1 MNQPLAARE
10 TALDPILMEVVRYKL
25 ESITEE
31 MQSSLIRGAFSPIVK
46 EANDASCCL
55 FTPDGTT
62 VAQSRS
68 NPSHLGSLI
77 YSLAAILK
85 YYPVTA
91 MRDGDIYIFNDPYMG
106 GTHIPDIAVVI
117 PVMGDGRVVALT
129 ASIAHHIDLGGT
141 IPGSSAANATD
152 IFHEGLR
159 IPPMQLAHAGAI
171 DDGVIRL
178 IRCNT
183 RMPDSVIGDIHA
195 QIAAGKIAVRR
206 LTELGARYGFDLV
219 SRIFGEL
226 IDRSE
231 TMTRDALKKLPQGT
245 FTYEDTLDND
255 GVDLGQRV
263 TIRVAVTIR
272 DGEVL
277 FDFTGTSPQVKG
289 PINIV
294 PSGVYSSACYGVRAI
309 TDASIPTNGGC
320 FRPVKI
326 ITPEGTL
333 VNPRV
338 GAPVN
343 GRTHP
348 MKRIASCIVGAL
360 AQALPERFAAPAAAS
375 LLVLTFGGQWPN
387 GRNFVVTDLINGASG
402 GALGVDGIDCIATD
416 MTNGSAM
423 PEEALEMEAPIRL
436 IRNELRCD
444 TGGAGEFRGGVG
456 IVREYEILHGPL
468 KFSHRGERHYSQA
481 RGLLGGGPGG
491 IAYSEIRRRDG
502 TVEEIQ
508 SKIVTTLETGDRVLI
523 RTPGGGGYGNPK
535 KRSRD
540 AVLADVDNG
549 KVTATV
555 ARDIFGYA
563 GDRLSRG
570 RSADSKK

>member
-1 MNQPLAARE
+1 MNQPIATFE

-31 MQSSLIRGAFSPIVK
+31 MQSSLIRGSFSPIVK
-46 EANDASCCL
+46 EALDASCCL

-77 YSLAAILK
+77 YSVKAILGH
-85 YYPVTA
+85 YPVAA
-91 MRDGDIYIFNDPYMG
+91 MQDGDIYLFNDPYLG

-117 PVMGDGRVVALT
+117 PVSGDGRVVALT

-159 IPPMQLAHAGAI
+159 IPPIQLARAGRL
-171 DDGVIRL
+171 DDGLLRL
-178 IRCNT
+178 IRQNT
-183 RMPDSVIGDIHA
+183 RMPDMVTGDLNA

-206 LTELGARYGFDLV
+206 LTELGARYGFGLV
-219 SRIFGEL
+219 ARLFEEL
-226 IDRSE
+226 IARSE
-231 TMTRDALKKLPQGT
+231 KMTRDALEKLPQGT

-255 GVDLGQRV
+255 GVDLDRRV
-263 TIRVAVTIR
+263 TIKVAVTIKG
-272 DGEVL
+272 GEVE
-277 FDFTGTSPQVKG
+277 FDFAGTSPQVKG

-309 TDASIPTNGGC
+309 TDPSIPTNGGC

-326 ITPEGTL
+326 KLPAGSL
-333 VNPRV
+333 VNPRE

-375 LLVLTFGGQWPN
+375 LLVLTYGGQWPN
-387 GRNFVVTDLINGASG
+387 GRYFVVTDLINGASG
-402 GALGVDGIDCIATD
+402 GAQGQDGVDCIATD
-416 MTNGSAM
+416 MTNGMSM
-423 PEEALEMEAPIRL
+423 TGEALEMEAPIRL
-436 IRNELRCD
+436 IRNELRSD
-444 TGGAGEFRGGVG
+444 SGGAGEFRGGGG
-456 IVREYEILHGPL
+456 IIREYEILHGPV
-468 KFSHRGERHYSQA
+468 KFSHRGERHFSQA

-491 IAYSEIRRRDG
+491 YAYSEIRRRDG
-502 TVEEIQ
+502 SVEEIR
-508 SKIVTTLETGDRVLI
+508 SKIVTTLEAGDRVLI
-523 RTPGGGGYGNPK
+523 KTPGGGGYGDPK
-535 KRSRD
+535 KRDRARVAADIANAKISVDTAR
-540 AVLADVDNG
+540 AVY
-549 KVTATV
+549 
-555 ARDIFGYA
+555 GYA
-563 GDRLSRG
+563 GDQRLS
-570 RSADSKK
+570 D

>member
-1 MNQPLAARE
+1 MNQPVASRAV
-10 TALDPILMEVVRYKL
+10 TLDPILMEVVRYKL

-31 MQSSLIRGAFSPIVK
+31 MQASLIRGAFSPIVK

-77 YSLAAILK
+77 YSLAAILRH
-85 YYPVTA
+85 YPA
-91 MRDGDIYIFNDPYMG
+91 ARMRDGDIYLFNDPYMG

-129 ASIAHHIDLGGT
+129 ASIAHHIDLGGS

-152 IFHEGLR
+152 IFQEGLR
-159 IPPMQLAHAGAI
+159 IPPLQLAHAGAI
-171 DDGVIRL
+171 DEAMIRL
-178 IRCNT
+178 IRSNT
-183 RMPDSVIGDIHA
+183 RMPDSVIGDLNA

-206 LTELGARYGFDLV
+206 LTELGARYGYALIE
-219 SRIFGEL
+219 RICREL

-231 TMTRDALKKLPQGT
+231 KMTRDALSKLPQGT

-255 GVDLGQRV
+255 GVDLDRRV
-263 TIRVAVTIR
+263 TIRVAVTIAN
-272 DGEVL
+272 GEVL
-277 FDFTGTSPQVKG
+277 FDFTGTSEQVQG
-289 PINIV
+289 PVNIV

-320 FRPVKI
+320 FRPVKV
-326 ITPEGTL
+326 ITPEGSL

-348 MKRIASCIVGAL
+348 MKRLASCIVGAL
-360 AQALPERFAAPAAAS
+360 AQALPDRFAAPAAAS

-416 MTNGSAM
+416 MTNGMAM

-436 IRNELRCD
+436 IRNELRGD
-444 TGGAGEFRGGVG
+444 TGGAGTFRGGVG
-456 IVREYEILHGPL
+456 IVREYAILHGPM

-502 TVEEIQ
+502 RVEPIH

-523 RTPGGGGYGNPK
+523 KTPGGGGYGDPR
-535 KRSRD
+535 KRAGV
-540 AVLADVDNG
+540 AVVADLENG
-549 KVTATV
+549 KVTAAV
-555 ARDIFGYA
+555 ARETYGYA
-563 GDRLSRG
+563 PR
-570 RSADSKK
+570 

>member
-1 MNQPLAARE
+1 MNRPAE
-10 TALDPILMEVVRYKL
+10 TPAIALDPILMEVVRYKL

-31 MQSSLIRGAFSPIVK
+31 MQSSLIRGSFSPIVK
-46 EANDASCCL
+46 EALDASCCL

-77 YSLAAILK
+77 YSVRAVLGN
-85 YYPVTA
+85 YPVAA
-91 MRDGDIYIFNDPYMG
+91 MREGDIYIFNDPYLG
-106 GTHIPDIAVVI
+106 GTHIPDIAVII
-117 PVMGDGRVVALT
+117 PVIGDGKVIALT

-159 IPPMQLAHAGAI
+159 IPPIQLAREGRM
-171 DDGVIRL
+171 DDGLMRL
-178 IRCNT
+178 IRQNT
-183 RMPDSVIGDIHA
+183 RMPDMVTGDLNA

-206 LTELGARYGFDLV
+206 LAELGARYGFDLV
-219 SRIFGEL
+219 SRLCEEL
-226 IDRSE
+226 INRSE
-231 TMTRDALKKLPQGT
+231 KMTRDALRRLPQGT
-245 FTYEDTLDND
+245 FTYADYLDND
-255 GVDLGQRV
+255 GIDLDQR
-263 TIRVAVTIR
+263 IRIQVAVTIR
-272 DGEVL
+272 DGEVE
-277 FDFTGTSPQVKG
+277 FDFAGTSPQVKG
-289 PINIV
+289 PLNIV

-326 ITPEGTL
+326 KLPEGSL

-360 AQALPERFAAPAAAS
+360 AQALPDRFAAPAAAS

-402 GALGVDGIDCIATD
+402 GAQGQDGIDCIATD
-416 MTNGSAM
+416 MTNGMSM

-436 IRNELRCD
+436 IRNELRGDD

-456 IVREYEILHGPL
+456 IVREYEVLHGPV
-468 KFSHRGERHYSQA
+468 KFSHRGERHFSQA
-481 RGLLGGGPGG
+481 GGLLGGGPGG
-491 IAYSEIRRRDG
+491 NAWSEIRRKDG
-502 TVEEIQ
+502 RVEEIR
-508 SKIVTTLETGDRVLI
+508 SKIVTQLETGDRVLVK
-523 RTPGGGGYGNPK
+523 TPGGGGYGDPT
-535 KRSRD
+535 KRERPAVQRD
-540 AVLADVDNG
+540 IDNG
-549 KVTATV
+549 KISGKA
-555 ARDIFGYA
+555 AREVYGLDK
-563 GDRLSRG
+563 L
-570 RSADSKK
+570 

>member
-1 MNQPLAARE
+1 MNKPVEVL

-25 ESITEE
+25 ESIAEE
-31 MQSSLIRGAFSPIVK
+31 MQSSLVRGSFSPIVK

-55 FTPDGTT
+55 FTTDGTT

-77 YSLAAILK
+77 YSLKAILK
-85 YYPVTA
+85 HYPITS

-117 PVMGDGRVVALT
+117 PVIGDRRVVALT

-159 IPPMQLAHAGAI
+159 IPPMQLSCAGKMDQGI
-171 DDGVIRL
+171 VRL
-178 IRCNT
+178 IRSNT
-183 RMPDSVIGDIHA
+183 RMPDSVIGDLNA

-206 LTELGARYGFDLV
+206 LTELGARYSHDLV
-219 SRIFGEL
+219 VRIFDEL
-226 IDRSE
+226 INRSE
-231 TMTRDALKKLPQGT
+231 KMTRDALRELPQGT
-245 FTYEDTLDND
+245 YVYEDTLDND
-255 GVDLGQRV
+255 GVDLDQRV
-263 TIRVAVTIR
+263 TIKVAVTIK

-320 FRPVKI
+320 FRPVKV

-360 AQALPERFAAPAAAS
+360 AQALPDRFAAPAAAS
-375 LLVLTFGGQWPN
+375 LLVLTYGGQWPG

-402 GALGVDGIDCIATD
+402 GAQGYDGVDCIATD
-416 MTNGSAM
+416 MTNGMAM

-436 IRNELRCD
+436 IRNELRTD

-456 IVREYEILHGPL
+456 IIREYEILHGPM

-481 RGLLGGGPGG
+481 HGLLGGASGG
-491 IAYSEIRRRDG
+491 TAYSEIRRRDG
-502 TVEEIQ
+502 RVEEIH

-523 RTPGGGGYGNPK
+523 KTPGGGGYGDPR
-535 KRSRD
+535 KRARERVRTD
-540 AVLADVDNG
+540 LANR
-549 KVTATV
+549 KITADIARTV
-555 ARDIFGYA
+555 YGY
-563 GDRLSRG
+563 
-570 RSADSKK
+570 SA

>member
-1 MNQPLAARE
+1 MNQPAE
-10 TALDPILMEVVRYKL
+10 TPVIALDPILMEVVRYKL

-31 MQSSLIRGAFSPIVK
+31 MQASLIRGSFSPIVK
-46 EANDASCCL
+46 EALDASCCL

-77 YSLAAILK
+77 YSVRAILGN
-85 YYPVTA
+85 YPVAA
-91 MRDGDIYIFNDPYMG
+91 MRDGDIYIFNDPYLG
-106 GTHIPDIAVVI
+106 GTHIPDIAVII
-117 PVMGDGRVVALT
+117 PVIGDGKVIALT

-159 IPPMQLAHAGAI
+159 IPPIQLAHQGRI
-171 DDGVIRL
+171 DDGLMRL
-178 IRCNT
+178 IRQNT
-183 RMPDSVIGDIHA
+183 RMPDMVTGDLNA

-206 LTELGARYGFDLV
+206 LAELGARYGFDLI
-219 SRIFGEL
+219 SRLCEEL
-226 IDRSE
+226 INRSE
-231 TMTRDALKKLPQGT
+231 KMTRDALRKLPQGT
-245 FTYEDTLDND
+245 FTYADYLDND
-255 GVDLGQRV
+255 GIDLDRR
-263 TIRVAVTIR
+263 IRIQVAVTIR
-272 DGEVL
+272 DGEVE
-277 FDFTGTSPQVKG
+277 FDFAGTSPQVKG
-289 PINIV
+289 PLNIV

-326 ITPEGTL
+326 KLPEGSL

-360 AQALPERFAAPAAAS
+360 AQALPDRFAAPAAAS

-402 GALGVDGIDCIATD
+402 GAQGQDGIDCIATD
-416 MTNGSAM
+416 MTNGMSM

-436 IRNELRCD
+436 IRNELRGDD

-456 IVREYEILHGPL
+456 IIREYEVLHGPV
-468 KFSHRGERHYSQA
+468 KFSHRGERHFSQA
-481 RGLLGGGPGG
+481 GGLLGGGPGG
-491 IAYSEIRRRDG
+491 NAWSEIRRKDG
-502 TVEEIQ
+502 RVEEIR
-508 SKIVTTLETGDRVLI
+508 SKIVTQLEAGDRVLVK
-523 RTPGGGGYGNPK
+523 TPGGGGYGNPT
-535 KRSRD
+535 KRERSAVQRD
-540 AVLADVDNG
+540 IDNG
-549 KVTATV
+549 KISVKTAREV
-555 ARDIFGYA
+555 YGLDK
-563 GDRLSRG
+563 L
-570 RSADSKK
+570 

>member
-1 MNQPLAARE
+1 MNQPIAARE
-10 TALDPILMEVVRYKL
+10 IALDPILMEVVRYKL

-31 MQSSLIRGAFSPIVK
+31 MQSSLIRGAFSPVVK

-55 FTPDGTT
+55 FTADGTT

-77 YSLAAILK
+77 YSVAAILRF
-85 YYPVTA
+85 YPVAT

-117 PVMGDGRVVALT
+117 PVMGADAAGGRVVALT
-129 ASIAHHIDLGGT
+129 ASIAHHIDLGGS

-152 IFHEGLR
+152 IFQEGLR
-159 IPPMQLAHAGAI
+159 IPPMQLAHAGKI
-171 DDGVIRL
+171 DDSMIRL

-183 RMPDSVIGDIHA
+183 RMPDSVVGDIHA

-206 LTELGARYGFDLV
+206 LTELGARYGFGLV
-219 SRIFGEL
+219 VRIFDEL
-226 IDRSE
+226 INRSE
-231 TMTRDALKKLPQGT
+231 RMTRDALRKLPQGT

-255 GVDLGQRV
+255 GVDFDKRV
-263 TIRVAVTIR
+263 IIRVAVTIK
-272 DGEVL
+272 DGAVL
-277 FDFTGTSPQVKG
+277 FDFTGTSPQVQG
-289 PINIV
+289 PVNIV

-309 TDASIPTNGGC
+309 TDAAIPTNGGC
-320 FRPVKI
+320 FRPVSV
-326 ITPEGTL
+326 ITPEGSL

-360 AQALPERFAAPAAAS
+360 AQALPDRFAAPAAAS
-375 LLVLTFGGQWPN
+375 LLVLSYGGQWPN
-387 GRNFVVTDLINGASG
+387 GRNFVVSDLINGASG
-402 GALGVDGIDCIATD
+402 GALGHDGIDCIATD
-416 MTNGSAM
+416 MTNGMAM
-423 PEEALEMEAPIRL
+423 TEEALEMEAPIRL
-436 IRNELRCD
+436 IRNELRSD

-456 IVREYEILHGPL
+456 IIREYEILHGPV

-491 IAYSEIRRRDG
+491 SASSEIRRRDG
-502 TVEEIQ
+502 RVEEIR
-508 SKIVTTLETGDRVLI
+508 SKIVTTLHAGDRVLV
-523 RTPGGGGYGNPK
+523 RTPGGGGYGDPG
-535 KRSRD
+535 KRARD
-540 AVLADVDNG
+540 AVKSDIVNG
-549 KVTATV
+549 K
-555 ARDIFGYA
+555 I
-563 GDRLSRG
+563 
-570 RSADSKK
+570 SAEAALAQYDYSGA